1 MAVNIGPKIGVD
13 GEAEYRKVMNNIIQQ
28 AKTLGSEMKAVTA
41 AFDKNDKSQKKASAQ
56 AQVLTKQIDVQK
68 ERVVQL
74 SNGLQQAAQKYGEA
88 DTRTLKWRQALNDAT
103 ADLNSM
109 ERELKN
115 LGKGVDDMD
124 DSMDGAGQAALSLGD
139 MIKANVISDVIISG
153 MHAVADAAKQIG
165 SAVVDIGKDALS
177 SYSDYEQLTG
187 GIKKLF
193 GSAYDQVIKDS
204 ATAYKE
210 AGMSANDYMET
221 ATSFSASLIAGLS
234 GDTQKAASLTNQ
246 AIKDM
251 SDNANTF
258 GTDISSIQN
267 AYQGFAK
274 QNYTMLDNL
283 KLGYGGTQAEM
294 ARLINES
301 GVLGK
306 SMEVTANTVNNVSFD
321 KIIEAIHVM
330 QERMNIAG
338 TTSREASGTIEGSIN
353 SMKAAWQNL
362 LTAFAADDL
371 DLSTYVN
378 NFVDSIKAAA
388 SNVVPRIMTI
398 VPKLA
403 EGMGQLADAAL
414 GELPNIL
421 TQSVSAI
428 PELTKAGLM
437 LVTKLGQGIAQAYP
451 QLKQVAGVMF
461 TQLIQNLKANLPQMI
476 TSGLQALT
484 SFSAGLRENVGQL
497 VDSAIMLVKTLADGI
512 IKSLPQLI
520 SQIPTIVS
528 NIAGAVNDNAPKLL
542 LAAAEII
549 AQLVLGLIKN
559 IPVIIANLPKII
571 QAIIDTI
578 TAVNWLSL
586 GEKIMDGVANGIK
599 NMASTVASSVKNVL
613 NHPIQYLKNLV
624 NNFRSFGQNLMS
636 FLGSGI
642 SGMASS
648 ISGAVRGVMTSA
660 IDYLKG
666 LPGEAV
672 QWGKDFIGGLAGGI
686 ISAANSVINAVKNI
700 GKKIR
705 ANMHFSRPDEGPLR
719 DYETWMPDFIQGMA
733 DGIYRNAYKLENAVA
748 SLAGG
753 MNINVTGQTATAG
766 AAGGS
771 YVINVYAAKGM
782 NEQQLADAVMQRIQ
796 HQVRQRET
804 VYG

>member
-13 GEAEYRKVMNNIIQQ
+13 GETEYRRLMNNIIQQ

-41 AFDKNDKSQKKASAQ
+41 AFDKNDKSQKKSSAQ
-56 AQVLTKQIDVQK
+56 AQVLTKQIEVQK
-68 ERVVQL
+68 ERIFMLKQ
-74 SNGLQQAAQKYGEA
+74 GLMEAAQKYGEA
-88 DTRTLKWRQALNDAT
+88 DTKTLKWKQAVNDAT
-103 ADLNSM
+103 TELNSM
-109 ERELKN
+109 ERELEN
-115 LGKGVDDMD
+115 LGKDVDDVG
-124 DSMDGAGQAALSLGD
+124 DSMGESGQSALSLGD

-153 MHAVADAAKQIG
+153 MHEVADAAKKIG
-165 SAVVDIGKDALS
+165 SALVGVGKDALD

-193 GSAYDQVIKDS
+193 GDAYDQVVADS
-204 ATAYKE
+204 SKAYKE

-294 ARLINES
+294 ARLINDS

-306 SMEVTANTVNNVSFD
+306 TMQVTASTVNEVSFD

-338 TTSREASGTIEGSIN
+338 TTSREASGTIEGSVN

-378 NFVDSIKAAA
+378 NFADSVKDAA
-388 SNVVPRIMTI
+388 SNVVPRIMVI

-414 GELPNIL
+414 AELPNIL
-421 TQSVSAI
+421 TQSVSAL
-428 PELTKAGLM
+428 PELTKAGVT
-437 LVTKLGQGIAQAYP
+437 LVAKLGQGIVQAYP
-451 QLKQVAGVMF
+451 QLKQAAGSMF
-461 TQLIQNLKANLPQMI
+461 QELIQNLKTNLPQMI
-476 TSGLQALT
+476 TTGLQAMT
-484 SFSAGLRENVGQL
+484 SFSGGLRENAGQL
-497 VDSAIMLVKTLADGI
+497 VDSAIVLVKTLADGM

-528 NIAGAVNDNAPKLL
+528 NIAGIINDNAPKLL
-542 LAAAEII
+542 LAAGQLIV
-549 AQLVLGLIKN
+549 QLVKGLIEN
-559 IPVIIANLPKII
+559 IPVIVANLPKIV
-571 QAIIDTI
+571 QAIVDVI
-578 TAVNWLSL
+578 TAVNWISL
-586 GEKIMDGVANGIK
+586 GDKIITGIADGIK
-599 NMASTVASSVKNVL
+599 GMAVKVASAVKEAL
-613 NHPIQYLKNLV
+613 NNPIQYLKGLV
-624 NNFRSFGQNLMS
+624 ADFKSFGQNLIS
-636 FLGSGI
+636 YLSSGV

-660 IDYLKG
+660 IDYLKS

-700 GKKIR
+700 GNKIR
-705 ANMHFSRPDEGPLR
+705 SNLHFSRPDEGPLR
-719 DYETWMPDFIQGMA
+719 DYETWMPDFIDGMA
-733 DGIYRNAYKLENAVA
+733 EGIYRNAYKLQNAVM
-748 SLAGG
+748 SLTEG
-753 MNINVTGQTATAG
+753 MNINVTGQASAVG

-771 YVINVYAAKGM
+771 YVINVYAARGM